1 MENGQA
7 LHASPY
13 AVQIE
18 KFADSLTQ
26 ISHTFL
32 KMEGRKEY
40 FTGEEVDDMFGRVK
54 NKVCT
59 NCEKCAWCW
68 GEDFVHTYQ
77 MGYELLSAVD
87 SYGAELNTEVKRKL
101 SQRCIQAPR
110 YLRRLL
116 DAFQDAKQDMV
127 WRNRIAQSREGCAIQ
142 MDTFAEMLR
151 ETSKELEDSIV
162 TDERME
168 KRLTAGLKR
177 KGVRVLNC
185 YFFMNRKGKYEI
197 HLTARSIQEKCVM
210 TKEIV
215 QEISGIMGK
224 KMVAAAGQSQTLGR
238 EYMTIVCLEGPAY
251 YIMQGVAR
259 IGKGGSTVSGDN
271 FMACELA
278 GGRQAIALS
287 DGMGSGEK
295 ACRESAQVIEL
306 LEELLMA
313 GFPEKMAVQMINT
326 TLTMGREEIH
336 YSTVDMAVFDL
347 YNGTCELIKAGASS
361 TFIKRKSGVEH
372 LVSTSL
378 PIGVVHKIELE
389 SMECSLEDGDFVIMM
404 TDGVLD
410 ALPVGEQDMLLSTI
424 IGGSELTNPR
434 EMAQHILKQVL
445 NWTGEEPQDDMTVLV
460 AGIWSNYSA
469 I

>member
-32 KMEGRKEY
+32 KMEGKKEY
-40 FTGEEVDDMFGRVK
+40 FTGEEVDEMFGRVK
-54 NKVCT
+54 DKVCT
-59 NCEKCAWCW
+59 RCEKCAWCW

-77 MGYELLSAVD
+77 MGYEVLSAVD
-87 SYGAELNTEVKRKL
+87 SYGSELNMELKRKL
-101 SQRCIQAPR
+101 SQRCVQAPR

-116 DAFQDAKQDMV
+116 DTFQEAKQDMA
-127 WRNRIAQSREGCAIQ
+127 WRNRMAQSREGCAIQ
-142 MDTFAEMLR
+142 LDTFAEMLR

-162 TDERME
+162 TDERTE

-197 HLTARSIQEKCVM
+197 HLTARSIQEKCVT

-215 QEISGIMGK
+215 QEISRITGRT
-224 KMVAAAGQSQTLGR
+224 MVAAGGQSQTLGR
-238 EYMTIVCLEGPAY
+238 EYMTIVCMEGPDF

-259 IGKGGSTVSGDN
+259 IGKGGSQVSGDN
-271 FMACELA
+271 FMACELP

-295 ACRESAQVIEL
+295 ACRESTQVIEL
-306 LEELLMA
+306 LEELLAA

-326 TLTMGREEIH
+326 TLVIGREEIH
-336 YSTVDMAVFDL
+336 YSTVDMGIFDL

-361 TFIKRKSGVEH
+361 TFIKRKDRVERF
-372 LVSTSL
+372 VSTSL

-389 SMECSLEDGDFVIMM
+389 SVECGLEDGDFVIMM

-424 IGGSELTNPR
+424 IGGSDLTNPR
-434 EMAQHILKQVL
+434 EMAQHILKQVM
-445 NWTGEEPQDDMTVLV
+445 NWTGKTPQDDMTVLV
-460 AGIWSNYSA
+460 AGIWKR
-469 I
+469 